1 MNMIMNMNMTTRLI
15 AGLSAG
21 LMSISFAHAEM
32 MTLTDIAGRSVSVN
46 VPIQR
51 AVLGEGRQLYII
63 AALDRE
69 NPTKRIVGWR
79 KDLMEADP
87 ATYKAYLAK
96 FPEFADVPTFDG
108 LEQSLIDIETT
119 IAQKPD
125 AVFLNIGI
133 KKAVEEA
140 NYVEKLGALD
150 IPVIYV
156 DFRNDPERNTEPSI
170 RLFGKLFDQEARA
183 EAFIDFRA
191 EEIARVT
198 DKLLL
203 TDVNR
208 PKVFI
213 DRAAGFYE
221 DCCHSFGAGNFGA
234 MVEMAGGENI
244 AKDLIPGTFGQINA
258 EQVIV
263 SNPDHIIVTSAQW
276 DAYVPGGRWVPVGAG
291 ADANLVKSK
300 LEYYPTRPAYLG
312 IAAQKT
318 HAFHAVWHQF
328 YNSPYQFVAIQKMAK
343 WFHPDL
349 FADLDPDDTFRKLH
363 DRFLPIDYQPG
374 YFGSLQ
380 EKDE

>member
-1 MNMIMNMNMTTRLI
+1 MIMNMTIRLI
-15 AGLSAG
+15 AGLAAG
-21 LMSISFAHAEM
+21 LLSISFAHAEM

-234 MVEMAGGENI
+234 MVEMAGGNNI

-276 DAYVPGGRWVPVGAG
+276 DAYVPGGRWVPVGPG

-312 IAAQKT
+312 IAAQKS

-349 FADLDPDDTFRKLH
+349 FTDLDPDDTFRELH